1 MESGSCGGDVAAGN
15 DEQNRDGE
23 EPSDHHVLQ
32 VRRVAGISSELVRK
46 IQAAEDLAANMD
58 KEDRDSDSLSGSS
71 VSTVTIEG
79 KQIKSSVI
87 QEREIQGGAYV
98 LRTVEINKI
107 QGETLGIYITEG
119 DGFAK
124 KDGIFI
130 SRLALGSVCDQNGLV
145 QVGDEILS
153 VNNVDVTRMNL
164 DEVCHVMKI
173 PSRLLITVKTRRVGK
188 SKRNHGSVDSP
199 VDRKDLDEKPRRES
213 ETAVHKYVRSKSS
226 EPQRPSTAP
235 SSIADHSSRH
245 HSESSIDSREHLP
258 QISKSPR
265 LKQRSKQQEADDGGR
280 LSASLSGSS
289 ERVSPVD
296 DFSRGWDPTS
306 PHSSGRNSL
315 ERERGNS
322 ANGGTVKP
330 PEVVIIGS
338 EEHATPHKKQKAK
351 TQRPSS
357 RPKSAIDLF
366 DNETKFIDDDDL
378 HDISTRPRERAKNQ
392 RYSTLSP
399 HMSHR
404 ATISPT
410 NINVS
415 GNYDALTSPRY
426 IRKGV
431 NIPSYSWDDSLP
443 ELTIGMTRPSR
454 KHEHERPK
462 SPQSFPT
469 TDTDD
474 GVAAKEKP
482 KRQIRKYMGSKSDV
496 SPMRKQRGKS
506 DGGESANPARYLWQ
520 RLHWSKGDS
529 RPVAMTSDFADV
541 TLPDIAQSSQ
551 YEEQLLSPRELKDS
565 KSKRDIPKSPEPMGR
580 IRRVAKLDGPSSS
593 QERQP
598 TLDDNADLVEQQKM
612 SMMLQSMSKGR
623 KVSKTAQTKVSG
635 RPDIRSDDSLDAD
648 GTITPEQSID
658 EEDGKCMSKSG
669 KVEHRSSVGKP
680 LEIDLTGFM
689 KYRRDSQPKVKG
701 DIFTLSGI
709 LSLRIHGGRKLATLR
724 NQSRELFCVVEVD
737 SEAKARTYTVTAKDE
752 FTWDENFEIELENS
766 TEINIMVYCQEGDS
780 KCKICYKGILRL
792 VPLFRDQKNAVHQLA
807 LKLEPRGLLYLSMS
821 FTESTVT
828 LKRTPSMNRSGVF
841 GVSLESVV
849 RRERTGMNVPL
860 LVQKCV
866 KEIEDRG
873 LEMIGV
879 YRVCGSAKRKKS
891 LKGEFDQNS
900 AAVDISPENCPDIN
914 VITGC
919 LKDYLRELPEPL
931 FTNSLCQKLMDILM
945 KPEADPKASAELV
958 LKLMSDLPQA
968 NQDTLE
974 YLLDHLKLISAHSDS
989 NKMNNFNL
997 AVCFGP
1003 VLMSPTPSSDRD
1015 YKAAVDFEKHIE
1027 VLQHL
1032 LDIWP
1037 EKEERVAIKTR
1048 LTEKSVKNKN
1058 GSQEDDSCYHSI
1070 DDLDDAP
1077 TTAKAEENWDSEN
1090 LEVSA
1095 C

>member
-1 MESGSCGGDVAAGN
+1 MESVSSDDISGN
-15 DEQNRDGE
+15 DDQTQHSE

-32 VRRVAGISSELVRK
+32 VRRVAGISSDLVRQ
-46 IQAAEDLAANMD
+46 IQAAEDFAANME
-58 KEDRDSDSLSGSS
+58 KAEDSDSMSGSS
-71 VSTVTIEG
+71 VSTVTVDG

-87 QEREIQGGAYV
+87 QEREIRGGAYV
-98 LRTVEINKI
+98 LRTVEIHKI

-119 DGFAK
+119 DGFGK

-130 SRLALGSVCDQNGLV
+130 SRLALGSVCDQNGLL

-173 PSRLLITVKTRRVGK
+173 PSRLLITVKTK
-188 SKRNHGSVDSP
+188 QIAKIKRHSFP
-199 VDRKDLDEKPRRES
+199 VDKSQEGKEDEKKRRES
-213 ETAVHKYVRSKSS
+213 ETAAHKYMRSKSS
-226 EPQRPSTAP
+226 EPNRPSTAP
-235 SSIADHSSRH
+235 SSMGQYYRYDDDG
-245 HSESSIDSREHLP
+245 SEDHLP
-258 QISKSPR
+258 DICKSPR
-265 LKQRSKQQEADDGGR
+265 SPKLASPRRRDRGESQ
-280 LSASLSGSS
+280 SLSSS
-289 ERVSPVD
+289 YERITQVGDSGLRE
-296 DFSRGWDPTS
+296 SWDPDNDTALR
-306 PHSSGRNSL
+306 HLGRHSL
-315 ERERGNS
+315 ERIKGSPKGRGS
-322 ANGGTVKP
+322 AVVP
-330 PEVVIIGS
+330 PEVVISS
-338 EEHATPHKKQKAK
+338 EELERSPHKKPKPK
-351 TQRPSS
+351 PTRPVC

-366 DNETKFIDDDDL
+366 DNETKFIDDDDA
-378 HDISTRPRERAKNQ
+378 HDISTRPKEHAPK
-392 RYSTLSP
+392 YTKLSP
-399 HMSHR
+399 YLSQKSP
-404 ATISPT
+404 ISPT
-410 NINVS
+410 GLHGS
-415 GNYDALTSPRY
+415 GHYDALTSPRY

-431 NIPSYSWDDSLP
+431 NVSSYSWDDSLP
-443 ELTIGMTRPSR
+443 ELTIGSTRPSHSR
-454 KHEHERPK
+454 QEHERPK
-462 SPQSFPT
+462 SPQTYSSTETEEGPP
-469 TDTDD
+469 
-474 GVAAKEKP
+474 KEKP

-496 SPMRKQRGKS
+496 SPVTRKSRSKG
-506 DGGESANPARYLWQ
+506 DGESANPARYLWQ
-520 RLHWSKGDS
+520 RLHWSKGGDS
-529 RPVAMTSDFADV
+529 RPVSIATDYSESGSGLPEIRSNQGDV
-541 TLPDIAQSSQ
+541 H
-551 YEEQLLSPRELKDS
+551 YEEQLLSPRDKD

-580 IRRVAKLDGPSSS
+580 IRRVGKIDHQSAS
-593 QERQP
+593 QDRQG
-598 TLDDNADLVEQQKM
+598 TVDDSTDLLEQQKM
-612 SMMLQSMSKGR
+612 STMLQSISRGR

-635 RPDIRSDDSLDAD
+635 RPDMRSDDSLDAD
-648 GTITPEQSID
+648 VSLTPEQSID
-658 EEDGKCMSKSG
+658 EEDGKCMSKLMKG
-669 KVEHRSSVGKP
+669 DHRPSVGKP

-689 KYRRDSQPKVKG
+689 KYRRDSQPRVKG
-701 DIFTLSGI
+701 DPPTLCGI
-709 LSLRIHGGRKLATLR
+709 LLLRIHGGRKMTTLR
-724 NQSRELFCVVEVD
+724 GQSRELFCVVEVD
-737 SEAKARTYTVTAKDE
+737 SEAKARTYTITAKDE

-766 TEINIMVYCQEGDS
+766 TEINIMVYTGEGDS
-780 KCKICYKGILRL
+780 KTKLCYKGNVRL
-792 VPLFRDQKNAVHQLA
+792 VSLFRENRTAVHQLA

-849 RRERTGMNVPL
+849 RRERTGHNVPL
-860 LVQKCV
+860 IVQKCV

-879 YRVCGSAKRKKS
+879 YRVCGSAKRKKT
-891 LKGEFDQNS
+891 LKVEFDQNS
-900 AAVDISPENCPDIN
+900 SAVDISPDNCPDIN

-931 FTNSLCQKLMDILM
+931 FTNILCQKLMDILM

-974 YLLDHLKLISAHSDS
+974 FLLDHLKLISAHCDS
-989 NKMNNFNL
+989 NKMNTFNL

-1003 VLMSPTPSSDRD
+1003 VLMSPTPTTDRD
-1015 YKAAVDFEKHIE
+1015 YEAAVDFEKHIE

-1048 LTEKSVKNKN
+1048 LTEKSVKTKN

-1077 TTAKAEENWDSEN
+1077 TTAKTEENWDSEN